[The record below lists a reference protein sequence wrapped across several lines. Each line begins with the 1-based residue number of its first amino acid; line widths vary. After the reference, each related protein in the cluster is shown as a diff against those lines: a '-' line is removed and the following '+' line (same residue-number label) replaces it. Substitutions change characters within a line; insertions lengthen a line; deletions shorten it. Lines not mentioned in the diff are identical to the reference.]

1 MKLLHSQW
9 TLIIML
15 LEKVASDEKA
25 SPAERLEAIETLKVL
40 KAERIG

>member
-1 MKLLHSQW
+1 MKLTYNQW
-9 TLIIML
+9 KLIIEL

-25 SPAERLEAIETLKVL
+25 SQAERLEAIETLKVL

>member
-9 TLIIML
+9 ALIIAL
-15 LEKVASDEKA
+15 LEKIANDEKA